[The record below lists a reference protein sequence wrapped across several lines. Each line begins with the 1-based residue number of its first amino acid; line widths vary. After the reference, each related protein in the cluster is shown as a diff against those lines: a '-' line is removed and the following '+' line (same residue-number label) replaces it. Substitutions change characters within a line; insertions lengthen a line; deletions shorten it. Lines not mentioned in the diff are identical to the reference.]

1 MIESYASEVGGREVT
16 SLVSEL
22 LPVLIDKAGD
32 NNTRIR
38 YGAAAMFGADTHR
51 QNPHAVPQEDATVQ
65 VLSSTGML
73 KREHSGRTKR
83 VLHIHSLT

>member
-51 QNPHAVPQEDATVQ
+51 QNPHAVPLTGGCNCASVVKHWHAQERALRQDKTCPAYT
-65 VLSSTGML
+65 
-73 KREHSGRTKR
+73 
-83 VLHIHSLT
+83 